1 MRTPSRL
8 NAPCI
13 HPKAHGSGSDSSSH
27 TLPPWPRAGLAP
39 HSARHRALLTQTSPR
54 HTGLTH
60 TRRII
65 DLCVHTPG
73 WSITCG
79 RNHPA
84 SQGDGTKVRG
94 AWPWPKNICP
104 GWPRFTRNGLPVS
117 ITGQDAFGNK
127 RCCSDVIRL
136 RSAPSELDRVA
147 GSRRWILYC

>member
-27 TLPPWPRAGLAP
+27 TLPSWPRAGLAP
-39 HSARHRALLTQTSPR
+39 HSARLRALLTQTNPR

-60 TRRII
+60 TRRTI
-65 DLCVHTPG
+65 DLCVHAPG

-104 GWPRFTRNGLPVS
+104 GWPRFTQTRTLGFDYRAGCS
-117 ITGQDAFGNK
+117 RKIKT
-127 RCCSDVIRL
+127 CCSDVIRL
-136 RSAPSELDRVA
+136 CCAPSELDLRKL
-147 GSRRWILYC
+147 IHICH